1 MNNCEK
7 ITCEIK
13 FAQGNGRIKLESYR
27 VLLECKQLVIVIV
40 IVYLDV
46 QIYYSASLGF
56 VANLIIVNALI

>member
-27 VLLECKQLVIVIV
+27 VLLECKQLDVIV

>member
-27 VLLECKQLVIVIV
+27 VLLECKQLDVIV

-46 QIYYSASLGF
+46 QIYYSASLDF